1 MFSRRIVAIGAAI
14 GALAVAAGGAG
25 IARAVS
31 GGSDELVTG
40 AAAEK
45 ASSAALESTG
55 GGTVLGIER
64 QDGDGP
70 GVFEVEVRR
79 ADGSEVDVQ
88 LDARFR
94 PVGTTADDDNSGS
107 DDQSHDADGS

>member
-1 MFSRRIVAIGAAI
+1 LRRRTVAIGAAI

-25 IARAVS
+25 IARAV
-31 GGSDELVTG
+31 GEGSDEPVTG
-40 AAAEK
+40 PAAAK
-45 ASSAALESTG
+45 ASSAALEATG

-79 ADGSEVDVQ
+79 ADGSQVDLQ

-107 DDQSHDADGS
+107 DDRPDEADGS